1 MNLYYKSTDTHM
13 CLPFSSNQPKH
24 FKKNIPL
31 TLARRICAI
40 VENTEVKMKHLENLK
55 MNLSKF
61 QYPK

>member
-13 CLPFSSNQPKH
+13 CLPFSSNHPKH

-40 VENTEVKMKHLENLK
+40 VENTEVKMKHLEILK
-55 MNLSKF
+55 
-61 QYPK
+61 